1 MKSNASS
8 VKTDQMNIP
17 KGKVSFVFSCSFAHP
32 ENMDKYASV
41 EFKTVGE
48 EIRLSA
54 VREKNN

>member
-1 MKSNASS
+1 MRTVCLSEAG
-8 VKTDQMNIP
+8 DE
-17 KGKVSFVFSCSFAHP
+17 FSCSFAHP
-32 ENMDKYASV
+32 DNMDKHVSV